1 MTLTLR
7 PATPA
12 DALPCGRICHA
23 AFTRINA
30 EHGFPPDFPNAE
42 VAIAVLTAMFSH
54 RGFFGVVAERDGT
67 IAGSNV
73 LDERSTIAG
82 IGPITVDPDRQNA
95 GVGHRLMEAVL
106 ERARE
111 RAFPGVRLV
120 QAAFHNRSMS
130 LYTKLGFAVREPL
143 SCIQG
148 PRLRTEI
155 PGRRVRSARDADVA
169 ACNDVCLRVHG
180 HTRDGEVRDAVA
192 QGSAVVVE
200 HDGRVTGYA
209 TGIAFFAHAVGETD
223 ADVEAMIA
231 AAPAFVGPGFL
242 VPTRNTALMRWCLE
256 HGLRIVEPMTLMTI
270 GAYDEPRGAYLPSI
284 SF

>member
-1 MTLTLR
+1 
-7 PATPA
+7 
-12 DALPCGRICHA
+12 
-23 AFTRINA
+23 
-30 EHGFPPDFPNAE
+30 
-42 VAIAVLTAMFSH
+42 
-54 RGFFGVVAERDGT
+54 
-67 IAGSNV
+67 
-73 LDERSTIAG
+73 
-82 IGPITVDPDRQNA
+82 
-95 GVGHRLMEAVL
+95 
-106 ERARE
+106 
-111 RAFPGVRLV
+111 
-120 QAAFHNRSMS
+120 MS

-148 PRLRTEI
+148 PPLRTEV
-155 PGRRVRSARDADVA
+155 PGRRVRPARDADVA

-209 TGIAFFAHAVGETD
+209 TGIAFFAHAVGETG

-256 HGLRIVEPMTLMTI
+256 HGLRIVQPMTLMTI